1 MLFEKASSRQVSPDR
16 WSKGTGV
23 NIRLPISTRKFA
35 QIFKDQALSKQ
46 ADPVLDSSHI

>member
-16 WSKGTGV
+16 WSEDTGI
-23 NIRLPISTRKFA
+23 NIRVRISTWKLA
-35 QIFKDQALSKQ
+35 QIFKEEALSKQ